1 MKWLVGFLVVLLL
14 AVGGAF
20 LGWQSLVTA
29 PEGDGELVTFRVE
42 AGQGLASVA
51 RGLEQ
56 QGLVTSARGFRL
68 LARLQGQ
75 DRGVHAGTY
84 ELARGADPRALLSD
98 LTEGRVRLRR
108 LTIPEGRRLDQIAI
122 DVERQLDV
130 PTNDFLAAVAD
141 PVRLRRAA
149 PEAETLEGFLFPETY
164 LFADGVTAAE
174 VVDAMLDRFDE
185 VWDADPTP
193 IPDGIDRFGLV
204 TLASIIEAE
213 TPVESEKTRVSAVYW
228 NRLRIGM
235 RLQADPTV
243 RYGIGRFDGRL
254 YYKHLDIDTAY
265 NTYMHA
271 GLPPG
276 PIGNPG
282 ASALRAARAPLAPCD
297 DFYFVASGDGGHVFS
312 QTKRQHDRA
321 VAEMRR
327 KRDARS

>member
-1 MKWLVGFLVVLLL
+1 MKWFAGFVVVLLL
-14 AVGGAF
+14 AAVGAF
-20 LGWQSLVTA
+20 LGWQALVAA
-29 PEGDGELVTFRVE
+29 PEGDGEIVTFRVE
-42 AGQGLASVA
+42 PGQGLATVA
-51 RGLEQ
+51 HGLERE
-56 QGLVTSARGFRL
+56 GLVTSARGFRL

-84 ELARGADPRALLSD
+84 ELARGRDPRDLLAD

-108 LTIPEGRRLDQIAI
+108 FTVPEGRRLEQIAV
-122 DVERQLDV
+122 DVERQLGV

-141 PVRLRRAA
+141 SARLRRAA
-149 PEAETLEGFLFPETY
+149 PGAKTLEGFLFPETY
-164 LFADGVTAAE
+164 LFPDGVTAVE

-185 VWDADPTP
+185 VWDAESAPVP
-193 IPDGIDRFGLV
+193 EGIDRYGLV

-213 TPVESEKTRVSAVYW
+213 TPVEAEKTRVSAVYW

-254 YYKHLDIDTAY
+254 YYKHLDINTPY

-282 ASALRAARAPLAPCD
+282 ASALRAARSPLDPCD

-312 QTKRQHDRA
+312 RTKREHDRA